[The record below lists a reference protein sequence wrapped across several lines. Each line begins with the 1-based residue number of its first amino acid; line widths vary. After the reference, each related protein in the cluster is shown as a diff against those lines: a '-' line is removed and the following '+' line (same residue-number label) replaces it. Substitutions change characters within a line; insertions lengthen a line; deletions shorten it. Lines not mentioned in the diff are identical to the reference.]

1 MIFNESKIK
10 GAYTIQSE
18 KFEDERGSFDTLWT
32 NELFEKQGLNSN
44 LFECNISFNKKK
56 GTLRGMH
63 YQVSPFEGSKLV
75 RSIKGKIFDVILD
88 LRKNSTT
95 FKQWT
100 GTELSAENGMMNYIP
115 EGCAHGFQT
124 LDDDVEV
131 LYLMSQ
137 IYNPE
142 SARVA
147 YWDDKDFGI
156 LWPLKPTM
164 ISQKDSS

>member
-1 MIFNESKIK
+1 MIFNETKIQ

-18 KFEDERGSFDTLWT
+18 KFEDIRGSFDTLWA
-32 NELFEKQGLNSN
+32 NELFEKHGLNSK
-44 LFECNISFNKKK
+44 LFECNISFNKNK

-75 RSIKGKIFDVILD
+75 RTIKGKTFDVILD

-95 FKQWT
+95 FKQWI
-100 GTELSAENGMMNYIP
+100 GSELSAENGMMNYIP

>member
-1 MIFNESKIK
+1 MIFNETKIQ

-18 KFEDERGSFDTLWT
+18 KFEDRRGSFDTLWA
-32 NELFEKQGLNSN
+32 NELFEKQGLNSK
-44 LFECNISFNKKK
+44 LFECNISFNKNK

-63 YQVSPFEGSKLV
+63 HQVSPFEGSKLV
-75 RSIKGKIFDVILD
+75 RTIKGKTFDVILD

-95 FKQWT
+95 FKQWI

-156 LWPLKPTM
+156 SWPLKPTM

>member
-1 MIFNESKIK
+1 MIFNETKIQ

-18 KFEDERGSFDTLWT
+18 KFEDRRGSFDTLWA
-32 NELFEKQGLNSN
+32 NELFEKHGLNSK
-44 LFECNISFNKKK
+44 LFECNISFNKNK

-75 RSIKGKIFDVILD
+75 RTIKGKTFDVILD

-95 FKQWT
+95 FKQWI